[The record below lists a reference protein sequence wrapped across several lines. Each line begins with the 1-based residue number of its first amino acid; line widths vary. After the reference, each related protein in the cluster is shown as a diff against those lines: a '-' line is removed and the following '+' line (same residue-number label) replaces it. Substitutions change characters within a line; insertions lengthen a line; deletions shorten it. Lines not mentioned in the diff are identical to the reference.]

1 MQIRKINSFPAPQFK
16 SNLFDII
23 FYSDSN
29 AMGLANLL
37 ILGTDN
43 YIYVFN
49 YENAADPL
57 YKEYLRLVRYYYP
70 EVPRNRNTEL
80 DIDYDRGNQYEE
92 YEDYY
97 LGMGNSV
104 LIKKQGFAEKNIKET
119 NFPNVMKYIRQD
131 FKDSDWDLFYDVM
144 NYIPQNVLFSYSEIT
159 EFKEIL
165 KFLKEKGFTWDNGK
179 ELNENDISDS
189 TNHYV
194 SVDCKNKTVGFI
206 NYNGEN
212 DLMFFVTHKFDV
224 KRIIELTLDRINQ
237 N

>member
-1 MQIRKINSFPAPQFK
+1 MQIKKINSFPAPKLK
-16 SNLFDII
+16 SNFFDII

-37 ILGTDN
+37 ILGTDT

-57 YKEYLRLVRYYYP
+57 YKEYLKLVRYHYP
-70 EVPRNRNTEL
+70 EVPRNGKNEL
-80 DIDYDRGNQYEE
+80 DIDYERENHYEE

-104 LIKKQGFAEKNIKET
+104 LIKKQGFAEKNIKEI

-144 NYIPQNVLFSYSEIT
+144 NYIPKNVLFSYSEIT

-165 KFLKEKGFTWDNGK
+165 KFLKEKGFTWNNGK
-179 ELNENDISDS
+179 ELSENDISDL

-194 SVDCKNKTVGFI
+194 SVDCKNKTVGFTSFK
-206 NYNGEN
+206 GDT
-212 DLMFFVTHKFDV
+212 DLMFFDIRKFDV
-224 KRIIELTLDRINQ
+224 KRIIGLTLDRVNQ

>member
-1 MQIRKINSFPAPQFK
+1 MQIRKINSFPVPELK

-23 FYSDSN
+23 FYSDKD

-49 YENAADPL
+49 YENITNPL

-70 EVPRNRNTEL
+70 EVPQNRNPEL
-80 DIDYDRGNQYEE
+80 YIDYERDNHYEE

-104 LIKKQGFAEKNIKET
+104 LIKKRGFAEKNIKEI
-119 NFPNVMKYIRQD
+119 NFPNVMKYINED

-144 NYIPQNVLFSYSEIT
+144 NYIPLNVLLSYSEIT

-165 KFLKEKGFTWDNGK
+165 QFLKEKGFTWDNGK
-179 ELNENDISDS
+179 ELNEKDISDL

-194 SVDCKNKTVGFI
+194 SVDCTNKTVGFI
-206 NYNGEN
+206 NFNGDT

-224 KRIIELTLDRINQ
+224 KKIIELTLDRINQ

>member
-57 YKEYLRLVRYYYP
+57 YKEYLRLVIYHYP
-70 EVPRNRNTEL
+70 EVPRNRMTEL
-80 DIDYDRGNQYEE
+80 DIEYERDNHYEE

-104 LIKKQGFAEKNIKET
+104 LIKKGGFAKKNIKEI
-119 NFPNVMKYIRQD
+119 NFPNVMKYIQHGW
-131 FKDSDWDLFYDVM
+131 KVSDWDLFYDVM
-144 NYIPQNVLFSYSEIT
+144 DYIPLNVLFSYSEIT
-159 EFKEIL
+159 EFKEIF
-165 KFLKEKGFTWDNGK
+165 KFLKEKGFTWDNRK
-179 ELNENDISDS
+179 ELIEKDISDL

-194 SVDCKNKTVGFI
+194 SVDCKNKIVGFI
-206 NYNGEN
+206 NFNGET

-224 KRIIELTLDRINQ
+224 KRIIELTLDRVNQ